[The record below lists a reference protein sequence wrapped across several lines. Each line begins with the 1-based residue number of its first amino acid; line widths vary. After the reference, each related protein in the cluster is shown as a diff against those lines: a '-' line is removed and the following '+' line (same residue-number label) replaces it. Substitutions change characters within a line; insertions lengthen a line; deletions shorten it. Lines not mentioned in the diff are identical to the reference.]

1 MDCMNAVVTG
11 RGRLRTLPN
20 GNLNMESLIST
31 VRIPSIDAWLNGFRA
46 LDGTISRLVS
56 LAAPGMI
63 ADNQEL
69 INESVQA
76 TLLPGMNRF
85 LNQHTV
91 S

>member
-1 MDCMNAVVTG
+1 MDGRNAVVTG

-56 LAAPGMI
+56 LAAPS
-63 ADNQEL
+63 
-69 INESVQA
+69 ESVQP
-76 TLLPGMNRF
+76 TLNF
-85 LNQHTV
+85 LDGFTRKV
-91 S
+91 DG